1 MMKTDDEFLPTD
13 SGNNNQKVDLV
24 AMQAMADQ
32 NDILLPSEYN
42 RNVVSTTQKDEDDDI
57 LVPPNL

>member
-1 MMKTDDEFLPTD
+1 MKTDDEFLPTD

-24 AMQAMADQ
+24 AMQAMAEE

-42 RNVVSTTQKDEDDDI
+42 RTVGSTTQQDEDDDI
-57 LVPPNL
+57 LVPPNF

>member
-1 MMKTDDEFLPTD
+1 MKTDDEFLPTD

-42 RNVVSTTQKDEDDDI
+42 RNVVSTTQQDEDDDI
-57 LVPPNL
+57 LVPPNF